1 MAKEQTN
8 LPGELSLEEQLEAI
22 ELEERKQ
29 ALESRKIHDELARLQ
44 LTDKKRE
51 LETIQNNKKRGKAD
65 AEKAMADLKA
75 MQAQCNH
82 HTGGEGGVAIMHG
95 MGDIDRPTCIGA
107 QKFLDQRIRL
117 VCGRCRSECYSDDPD
132 RAKWNYW
139 VGLWRKSVNKQMMVV
154 GGLVINKVAQ
164 VA

>member
-1 MAKEQTN
+1 MAKDQTN
-8 LPGELSLEEQLEAI
+8 PGEMSLDDQLKAI

-29 ALESRKIHDELARLQ
+29 LLESRKIQDELTMLQ
-44 LTDKKRE
+44 LTDKRRE
-51 LETIQNNKKRGKAD
+51 LETIKNNKKRGKED
-65 AEKAMADLKA
+65 AEKAMADLKS
-75 MQAQCNH
+75 MQERCNH

-117 VCGRCRSECYSDDPD
+117 VCGRCRSECWSDDPD
-132 RAKWNYW
+132 RQKWAFW

-154 GGLVINKVAQ
+154 GGLVISKVAQ